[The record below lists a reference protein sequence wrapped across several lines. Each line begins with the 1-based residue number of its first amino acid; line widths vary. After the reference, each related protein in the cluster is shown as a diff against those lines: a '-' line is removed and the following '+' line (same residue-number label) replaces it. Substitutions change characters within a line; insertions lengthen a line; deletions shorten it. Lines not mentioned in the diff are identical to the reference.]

1 MKDSKPDLH
10 VVNSEDESTQEQE
23 DTNAYGV
30 TLLQPET
37 EQKQSRL
44 SFFAI
49 FLVVLLVLALI
60 LAFILGLNVGKQNSD
75 VLLQLGFPVASE
87 NNDAANKEKK
97 AHATD
102 LSNRVVEAAEML
114 SQEALNSSSLES
126 NTAGAI
132 TGMLAAS
139 NDRYAQYYDPAHFKM
154 FQEENAG
161 EFGGIGVVLAD
172 KDGKA
177 YISKVY
183 ENTPA
188 SNAGLAAGDYI
199 VAING
204 EKREPWT
211 VEDVAQTIRGEAG
224 KTFTLSWVS
233 VDARGQVSEEKTAKL
248 TTEKI
253 EYPVVHSKML
263 ENKVGLIQI
272 DKFNSLS
279 EGEVAKAINQLTR
292 EGAQGFI
299 LDLRGN
305 PGGLLDQAVAVSS
318 HFIKRGG
325 VVEVESKN
333 GARERKS
340 VSGQQLTDKPL
351 VVLIDGDSASTTE
364 IVSSA
369 IQDHERGLLV
379 GDLSFGKGTVQV
391 IEQFSFGGG
400 MKFTIAHYLTANG
413 NPVDQLGVLPDLV
426 VPMDKSLRNVEG
438 QDIQMQKAQEL
449 VNKIIASGGNL
460 SVEGLSNAP
469 GSQAELTTQ
478 ARDKR
483 NKELEAL
490 ELKLKEAQAA
500 ILTNAQTTETQS
512 AQPAQPSKP
521 ESKNTD

>member
-1 MKDSKPDLH
+1 MIEPNNEKQDDISVDSS
-10 VVNSEDESTQEQE
+10 N
-23 DTNAYGV
+23 YGV
-30 TLLQPET
+30 TLIQPEQ
-37 EQKQSRL
+37 EQKKVRL
-44 SFFAI
+44 SLPVI
-49 FLVVLLVLALI
+49 IVSLLFVLALI
-60 LAFILGLNVGKQNSD
+60 FAFVLGLNVGKQNSD

-87 NNDAANKEKK
+87 NNSNENKDKT
-97 AHATD
+97 AHATE
-102 LSNRVVEAAEML
+102 LSNRVVEA
-114 SQEALNSSSLES
+114 SQLLDKEALTPSSLES
-126 NTAGAI
+126 ATAGAI
-132 TGMLAAS
+132 SGMLAS
-139 NDRYAQYYDPAHFKM
+139 TNDKYAQYYDARHFKM

-177 YISKVY
+177 YVAKVY

-188 SNAGLAAGDYI
+188 ANAGLTVGDYI

-204 EKREPWT
+204 ERREPWS

-224 KTFTLSWVS
+224 KTFQLSWVS
-233 VDARGQVSEEKTAKL
+233 IDADGKVSEEKTANL
-248 TTEKI
+248 TTEQI

-263 ENKVGLIQI
+263 DDNIGLIQI

-279 EGEVAKAINQLTR
+279 ESEVAKAIRELTK
-292 EGAQGFI
+292 EGAQGFV

-333 GARERKS
+333 GDRERRS
-340 VSGQQLTDKPL
+340 VSGQQLTDKAL

-413 NPVDQLGVLPDLV
+413 NQVDQLGVLPDLL

-438 QDIQMQKAQEL
+438 KDIQLQKAQEL
-449 VNKIIASGGNL
+449 ALKVIHNGGKL

-469 GSQAELTTQ
+469 GSQLELTK
-478 ARDKR
+478 AARNERDK
-483 NKELEAL
+483 ESEAL
-490 ELKLKEAQAA
+490 ERKLREAQIA
-500 ILTNAQTTETQS
+500 ILNSVSIEPS
-512 AQPAQPSKP
+512 AQASTSTTGETGDKTS
-521 ESKNTD
+521 E